1 MKNVIMLTILGV
13 VRIRVDNYVL
23 ERPYLEAEVTVFPE
37 PSVPKDDQE
46 LQELAISLKSTGR
59 ELLALLQNLKLPTPV
74 LTQLQKV
81 IENASAGVLADL
93 LISSTIDSSYEEKL
107 VKLFIIFK

>member
-1 MKNVIMLTILGV
+1 MLTILGV

-59 ELLALLQNLKLPTPV
+59 ELLALLQNLKLPTPF
-74 LTQLQKV
+74 LTQLQKF
-81 IENASAGVLADL
+81 IENASAGALADL
-93 LISSTIDSSYEEKL
+93 LISTIESSYEEKL
-107 VKLFIIFK
+107 VNHLMSL